1 MRKSDI
7 AAHVADRA
15 SLSRAQAEDAVNAL
29 FEAIRGA
36 LASGETVSLAGLGTF
51 STRSRPARSGRD
63 PRTGESIA
71 IGRLED
77 AVLQGR
83 QSPAGHGALA
93 FGRIRA
99 GVPAGLRPRLGHGA
113 ARPAMSMRL
122 PQGLRFQ
129 SSGGLP

>member
-29 FEAIRGA
+29 FETIRGA

-71 IGRLED
+71 I
-77 AVLQGR
+77 AA
-83 QSPAGHGALA
+83 SKTPSFKAGKAL
-93 FGRIRA
+93 RDTVR
-99 GVPAGLRPRLGHGA
+99 
-113 ARPAMSMRL
+113 
-122 PQGLRFQ
+122 
-129 SSGGLP
+129 